1 MLLFVELFGTG
12 VGEEFLGELKLFLLV
27 LLVEVAPGDEG
38 LGELRLSLLELSVGA
53 EGEAVEFFLVFT
65 GGVDGEA
72 PEVLLVDLLDGV
84 TAVDEEAALL
94 DCLDEDGGGV
104 CDAVSLA
111 LLLGVRGDDVDL
123 SFEVDRPSGDVDAFR
138 LEVLLLVGTSSAASF
153 SEASSSSSVDS
164 ARPSSGFLST
174 TFTST
179 CLPTTSN
186 SPSVSLT
193 SGSTSPP
200 SLSLS
205 LIVDSLWGAPKVN

>member
-1 MLLFVELFGTG
+1 MRRVRFPDEVVF
-12 VGEEFLGELKLFLLV
+12 EESIKE
-27 LLVEVAPGDEG
+27 AD
-38 LGELRLSLLELSVGA
+38 
-53 EGEAVEFFLVFT
+53 GEAVEIFLVFT
-65 GGVDGEA
+65 VGVDGEA

-153 SEASSSSSVDS
+153 SEASSSSVDS